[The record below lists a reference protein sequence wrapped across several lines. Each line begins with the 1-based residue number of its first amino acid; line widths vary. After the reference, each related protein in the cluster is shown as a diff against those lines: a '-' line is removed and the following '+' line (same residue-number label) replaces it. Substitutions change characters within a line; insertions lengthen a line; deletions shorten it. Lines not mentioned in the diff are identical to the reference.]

1 MTKEH
6 FVISQEVRTSF
17 DEVKNTDSLD
27 YAFFQVQARDKKIS
41 VVEPVVEPVAEPIA
55 ESEGVKHP
63 YYENFLAQFKDD
75 TPRYAVVKLK
85 YQDPVKGEQRHKLV
99 FITWYANSDNPP
111 LCHC

>member
-1 MTKEH
+1 MTKQH
-6 FVISQEVRTSF
+6 FVISQEVRASF
-17 DEVKNTDSLD
+17 DEVKNTDNLD
-27 YAFFQVQARDKKIS
+27 YAFYQVQARDKQIS
-41 VVEPVVEPVAEPIA
+41 VAESAEPIAEPVA

-99 FITWYANSDNPP
+99 FITWYVNHHTTA
-111 LCHC
+111 LYWI

>member
-6 FVISQEVRTSF
+6 FKISQAVQTSF
-17 DEVKNTDSLD
+17 DEVKNKDNLD
-27 YAFFQVQARDKKIS
+27 YAFYEVQARNKQIS
-41 VVEPVVEPVAEPIA
+41 VAEAAEPITEPA
-55 ESEGVKHP
+55 ADSEGVKYP

-99 FITWYANSDNPP
+99 FITWYANHHTIALDWS
-111 LCHC
+111 